1 MFNYINIYKKL
12 IICLLSCFLGFSSMT
27 IDNPKVGQ
35 VIDSL
40 NGVSIRYN
48 GTMHHVAGRNL
59 TPDGYNLGLKWQCV
73 EFVKRY
79 YYERFGH
86 KMPNSYG
93 HAKDFFNNK
102 LADIEYNKERD
113 LIQYRNV
120 RYSKPEVDDIVVY
133 DGYKHNPYGH
143 IGIIAEVGA
152 DHITLVQ
159 QNVGRKS
166 RVKLKLVEFEGIYTI
181 ADFNIL
187 GWLRL
192 Q

>member
-1 MFNYINIYKKL
+1 MLNNNTIYKIL
-12 IICLLSCFLGFSSMT
+12 IICLLLSFLGFSSMT

-59 TPDGYNLGLKWQCV
+59 APDGYNLGLKWQCV

-93 HAKDFFNNK
+93 HAKDFFNKK
-102 LADIEYNKERD
+102 LSDIEYNKDRD

-120 RYSKPEVDDIVVY
+120 RYSKPEVDDILVY

-143 IGIIAEVGA
+143 IGIIAEVRA
-152 DHITLVQ
+152 DHIILVQ
-159 QNVGRKS
+159 QNVGSKS

>member
-1 MFNYINIYKKL
+1 MLNNNTIYNKL
-12 IICLLSCFLGFSSMT
+12 IVCLLVSFLGFSPMT

-48 GTMHHVAGRNL
+48 GPMHHVAGRNL
-59 TPDGYNLGLKWQCV
+59 APDGYNLGLKWQCV

-93 HAKDFFNNK
+93 HAKDFFNKK
-102 LADIEYNKERD
+102 LSHIEYNKARD
-113 LIQYRNV
+113 LIQYLNV
-120 RYSKPEVDDIVVY
+120 KYSKPEVDDIVVY
-133 DGYKHNPYGH
+133 DESEHNPYGH

-152 DHITLVQ
+152 DHIILAQ

-192 Q
+192 K

>member
-1 MFNYINIYKKL
+1 MLNNNTIYNKL
-12 IICLLSCFLGFSSMT
+12 IVCLLISVLGFSPMT

-48 GTMHHVAGRNL
+48 GPMHHVAGRNL

-93 HAKDFFNNK
+93 HAKDFFNKK
-102 LADIEYNKERD
+102 LSHIEYNKARD
-113 LIQYRNV
+113 LIQYLNV
-120 RYSKPEVDDIVVY
+120 KYSKPEVDDIVVY
-133 DGYKHNPYGH
+133 DESEHNPYGH

-152 DHITLVQ
+152 DHIILAQ

-192 Q
+192 K